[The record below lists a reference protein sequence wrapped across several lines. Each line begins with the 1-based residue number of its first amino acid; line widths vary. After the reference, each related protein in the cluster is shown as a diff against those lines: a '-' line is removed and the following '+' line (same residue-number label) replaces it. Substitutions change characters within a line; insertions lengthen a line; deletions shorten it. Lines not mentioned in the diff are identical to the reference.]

1 MSNPAG
7 FVDDYLA
14 YLLARAS
21 HLISSEFHAVV
32 EASGLSLMEWRVMA
46 SLSGKDSLSINEL
59 ASIVLAKQ
67 PTVTKLVGRMQDA
80 GWVKRCDAAHD
91 KRQSL
96 VSLTAAGRRKVQP
109 LLKQAKAHEAQVVSA
124 LGADPA
130 HQLKRML
137 ESLIAAHTSAGENL
151 VVSLKK
157 PHMTNAFK
165 SIKQGLTEAIA
176 HAKTK
181 DTETTG
187 VKL

>member
-1 MSNPAG
+1 MTHKPG

-67 PTVTKLVGRMQDA
+67 PTVTKLVGRMAEA
-80 GWVKRCDAAHD
+80 GWVKRVDAPHD

-96 VSLTAAGRRKVQP
+96 VSLTPAGRRKVQA
-109 LLKQAKAHEAQVVSA
+109 LLVKARAHETSVVAELGEAQTDQLKQVLVRLIEAHRAV
-124 LGADPA
+124 
-130 HQLKRML
+130 R
-137 ESLIAAHTSAGENL
+137 
-151 VVSLKK
+151 
-157 PHMTNAFK
+157 
-165 SIKQGLTEAIA
+165 
-176 HAKTK
+176 
-181 DTETTG
+181 
-187 VKL
+187 